1 MLSEALG
8 LELGGLSTLQ
18 RKLLLELV
26 QRRYPQFWSNF
37 TSHKYSW
44 QRQKESLEEFMQN
57 HQIEL
62 VKEFAKAGFSITAK
76 GSSPSEK
83 TKTSTFLKPF
93 QKKLTLLRN
102 KVHNRTHS
110 NS

>member
-1 MLSEALG
+1 MLSEALV

-37 TSHKYSW
+37 TSPKYSW

-57 HQIEL
+57 HSSEF
-62 VKEFAKAGFSITAK
+62 VKEFAKAG
-76 GSSPSEK
+76 
-83 TKTSTFLKPF
+83 L
-93 QKKLTLLRN
+93 
-102 KVHNRTHS
+102 S
-110 NS
+110 NDGWKRARRSMPYV